1 MTQDETDSNPTK
13 ICFCGDD
20 YGHFLV
26 DRYEINQHID
36 KIKREH
42 VLEVLNY
49 FSKNLAEK
57 KPKSTKYDLIDDDG
71 KRYPPKETL
80 RRACRLATGSILWY
94 NLYGGEMTNKRFK
107 KLGFKIGSK
116 P

>member
-26 DRYEINQHID
+26 ESDEINQHID

-42 VLEVLNY
+42 VLEVLNAL
-49 FSKNLAEK
+49 SKDGWDRRNN
-57 KPKSTKYDLIDDDG
+57 SHIYDLITDDG
-71 KRYPPKETL
+71 SRYPPMVVM
-80 RRACRLATGSILWY
+80 RGACRIATGAIFDDLI
-94 NLYGGEMTNKRFK
+94 GGDRTNKPLR